1 MRCFS
6 PASFLAAQV
15 GAAGG
20 IRTLEP
26 LSGYT
31 ISSRARY
38 DHFDTTAS
46 LLRLFQSP
54 EQQNTLYHLFKYSQA
69 LFANFFVFSPPAPLA
84 HEKISAPAAGEKS
97 LFFL

>member
-15 GAAGG
+15 GAVGG

-38 DHFDTTAS
+38 DHFDTTACM
-46 LLRLFQSP
+46 LFLNQRNN
-54 EQQNTLYHLFKYSQA
+54 NTHYTI
-69 LFANFFVFSPPAPLA
+69 FF
-84 HEKISAPAAGEKS
+84 
-97 LFFL
+97 